1 MCLVDIPKCLKAKAK
16 NPKNADVVQNEPGE
30 CQHAMRAEARGYLGV
45 VKLTARQSCRE

>member
-1 MCLVDIPKCLKAKAK
+1 MSLVDDLQLSRTKE

-30 CQHAMRAEARGYLGV
+30 CQHVMRAAARGYLGV